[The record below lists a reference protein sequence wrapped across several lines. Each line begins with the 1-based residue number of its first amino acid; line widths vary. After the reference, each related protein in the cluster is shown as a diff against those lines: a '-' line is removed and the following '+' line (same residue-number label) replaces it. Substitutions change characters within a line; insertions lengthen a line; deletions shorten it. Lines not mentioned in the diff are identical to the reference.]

1 MASFWMVRP
10 SLMAE
15 AMELSQFWTATA
27 PLSSVWADVA
37 SVETRLAKL
46 VLMMCQSHEVKQLID
61 ATFKDDVR
69 YAVTTAFSMHPVSM
83 KYRGVYKLHKRLE
96 GEKGEGFRLNY
107 YGELG
112 LWSLDEAYALW
123 WKKFHN

>member
-1 MASFWMVRP
+1 M
-10 SLMAE
+10 
-15 AMELSQFWTATA
+15 
-27 PLSSVWADVA
+27 
-37 SVETRLAKL
+37 
-46 VLMMCQSHEVKQLID
+46 
-61 ATFKDDVR
+61 R

-123 WKKFHN
+123 WKKFHK